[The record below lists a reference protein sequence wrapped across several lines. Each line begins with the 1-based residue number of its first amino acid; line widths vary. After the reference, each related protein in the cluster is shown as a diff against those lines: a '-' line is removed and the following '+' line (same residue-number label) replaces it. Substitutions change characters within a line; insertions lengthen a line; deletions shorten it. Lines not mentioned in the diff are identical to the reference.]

1 MRQPQRLLLQTTAN
15 WVQPSPNY
23 FSLQATPNVV
33 LHMPSFS
40 VVRYE
45 QPPFIGLYTRTLE
58 KHGHKM
64 KSYVAVQ
71 KKLLVLIYA
80 IWKSNKPY
88 QVNYEKNRHTGEKE
102 QEPSSL
108 HGLAQAGIEN
118 ESSAKPEGGATQGRH
133 TVETSQCASSLQLQ
147 IYH

>member
-1 MRQPQRLLLQTTAN
+1 MLPDHRHYSKIIQCNYECFRVSLKGEDPEETENFRRFKLQQKTA
-15 WVQPSPNY
+15 P
-23 FSLQATPNVV
+23 TG
-33 LHMPSFS
+33 
-40 VVRYE
+40 
-45 QPPFIGLYTRTLE
+45 GLYTRTLE